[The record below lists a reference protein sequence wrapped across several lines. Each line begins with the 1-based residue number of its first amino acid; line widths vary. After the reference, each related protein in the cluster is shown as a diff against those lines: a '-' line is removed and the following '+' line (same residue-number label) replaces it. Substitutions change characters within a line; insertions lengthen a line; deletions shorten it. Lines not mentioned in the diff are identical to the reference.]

1 MCDKNHMNIQ
11 AINTPSLRHGRQHGF
26 TLIEVLIVVALIG
39 ILTAI
44 AMPSYDQYVQRT
56 HRANARA
63 ALLQASQWME
73 RAATAQGTY
82 PICDTTVDATPPAC
96 QVPAGFRQVEG
107 GRYLIDFVSLAGS
120 YTLTA
125 VPTAASQT
133 SDRCASFQLTQAGVR
148 SQVATTTVT
157 SPLTAAECWAR

>member
-1 MCDKNHMNIQ
+1 M
-11 AINTPSLRHGRQHGF
+11 
-26 TLIEVLIVVALIG
+26 IVVALIG

-44 AMPSYDQYVQRT
+44 ALPSYNQYVQRT

-82 PICDTTVDATPPAC
+82 PICNTTVDATPPAC

-107 GRYLIDFVSLAGS
+107 GRYLIDFVATAGA

-125 VPTAASQT
+125 VPVSPSQT
-133 SDRCASFQLTQAGVR
+133 SDGCASFRLTQAGVR
-148 SQVATTTVT
+148 SQVATSTVT
-157 SPLTAAECWAR
+157 SPLTAAECWTR